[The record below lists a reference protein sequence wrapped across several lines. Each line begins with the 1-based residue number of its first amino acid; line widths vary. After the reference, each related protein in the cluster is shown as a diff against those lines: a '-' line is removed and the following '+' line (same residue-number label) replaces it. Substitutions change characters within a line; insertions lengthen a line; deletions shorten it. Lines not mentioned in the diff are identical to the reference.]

1 MELEE
6 STSVEVN
13 NPGTFPTVCVELGIS
28 SLAVNTI
35 IEVHVPTIEL
45 NNLLK
50 NMNLCSLHKLPN
62 ENNFEQIKYLYT
74 MLTYNDMKKSFV
86 WNFKKIVTNYL

>member
-35 IEVHVPTIEL
+35 IEVHIPT
-45 NNLLK
+45 
-50 NMNLCSLHKLPN
+50 
-62 ENNFEQIKYLYT
+62 T
-74 MLTYNDMKKSFV
+74 
-86 WNFKKIVTNYL
+86 

>member
-1 MELEE
+1 MHDLFIDFIFLHHRWNKISVILSRLCMELEE

-35 IEVHVPTIEL
+35 IEVHIPT
-45 NNLLK
+45 
-50 NMNLCSLHKLPN
+50 
-62 ENNFEQIKYLYT
+62 T
-74 MLTYNDMKKSFV
+74 
-86 WNFKKIVTNYL
+86 

>member
-35 IEVHVPTIEL
+35 IEVPTIEL

-50 NMNLCSLHKLPN
+50 YMNLCSLHKTAL
-62 ENNFEQIKYLYT
+62 
-74 MLTYNDMKKSFV
+74 
-86 WNFKKIVTNYL
+86 